1 MARSQGVDAPVRGAV
16 GGSGAGGLG
25 MRGAACGQ
33 GRRARCDLMARRG

>member
-1 MARSQGVDAPVRGAV
+1 MARSQGVDAPVR
-16 GGSGAGGLG
+16 GAGGLG